1 MRKSEEPNIGLPIL
15 GSQYLVNYSFWVIQY
30 YRCLE
35 KKWDPERMK
44 AAVEAMRNKEMG
56 SYKVFQL
63 NTNNTS
69 AIC

>member
-1 MRKSEEPNIGLPIL
+1 
-15 GSQYLVNYSFWVIQY
+15 
-30 YRCLE
+30 
-35 KKWDPERMK
+35 MK